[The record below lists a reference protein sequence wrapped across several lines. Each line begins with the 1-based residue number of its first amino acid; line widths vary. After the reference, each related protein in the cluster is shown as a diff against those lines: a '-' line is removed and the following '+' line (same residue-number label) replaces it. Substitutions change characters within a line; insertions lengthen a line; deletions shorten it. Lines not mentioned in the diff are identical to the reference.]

1 MKNKMILGL
10 AALLGI
16 GAYAGVKAQSDDAL
30 LKYGSVLE
38 KFVPG
43 TYTVQLNGVGR
54 SDIERSVKGSL
65 KDVFNVQMDKETAG
79 FLMGSAGNCIVDGID
94 NLVGQGKAGDGDSV
108 SFVYGGSKVNVFNN
122 KAPSVT
128 VSSDCGST
136 IGDLINK
143 YRELKDSQ
151 VEDSSD
157 GGQQSVVVSKKKAA
171 VKKQA
176 FDLRDNPIMFT
187 YATKMA
193 RKLSADADK
202 LLKDKQYDAALG
214 KVSLAASIDPT
225 IYGKQASDIKD
236 KVADVYHVQSDG
248 FFKKAESDLQKNN
261 IDDAIAELQEAY
273 KLEKKSMEL
282 NGKQS
287 LSEEEALKVRIANY
301 VILQSTKLLDN
312 GKIKEGY
319 EFISKASALGLTNEQ
334 AIGGY
339 KEAGKSFK

>member
-1 MKNKMILGL
+1 
-10 AALLGI
+10 
-16 GAYAGVKAQSDDAL
+16 
-30 LKYGSVLE
+30 
-38 KFVPG
+38 
-43 TYTVQLNGVGR
+43 
-54 SDIERSVKGSL
+54 
-65 KDVFNVQMDKETAG
+65 
-79 FLMGSAGNCIVDGID
+79 MGSAGNCIVDGID

-214 KVSLAASIDPT
+214 KASLAASIDP
-225 IYGKQASDIKD
+225 IAYSKQASDIKD

>member
-1 MKNKMILGL
+1 MKNKMILAL
-10 AALLGI
+10 ATILGI
-16 GAYAGVKAQSDDAL
+16 SAYSGVKAQSDDAL

-65 KDVFNVQMDKETAG
+65 KDVFNVQMDKGTAD
-79 FLMGSAGNCIVDGID
+79 FLMGSAGNCIVEGID
-94 NLVGQGKAGDGDSV
+94 NLVGQGKANDGDSV

-122 KAPSVT
+122 KTPSVT
-128 VSSDCGST
+128 VSSGCGST
-136 IGDLINK
+136 IGDLLNK
-143 YRELKDSQ
+143 YRELQASQ

-157 GGQQSVVVSKKKAA
+157 GGQQSVVVSKKKANA
-171 VKKQA
+171 KKQA
-176 FDLRDNPIMFT
+176 FDLKDNPIMFT

-202 LLKDKQYDAALG
+202 LLKDKQYDAALS
-214 KVSLAASIDPT
+214 KASLAASIDPT
-225 IYGKQASDIKD
+225 AYGKQASDIKD

-261 IDDAIAELQEAY
+261 IDDAIANLLEAY
-273 KLEKKSMEL
+273 QFEKKSIEL
-282 NGKQS
+282 NSKQS
-287 LSEEEALKVRIANY
+287 LSEEDALKVRIANY
-301 VILQSTKLLDN
+301 VIAKSTKLLDE
-312 GKIKEGY
+312 GKIDDGY
-319 EFISKASALGLTNEQ
+319 KFISKASALGLTNEQ